1 MPAADTSSA
10 DPRAAPPEAVPA
22 GSSVLDAGE
31 RHCAGSCACTGRQ
44 GQEEAAD
51 VVPDIEECNMREKL
65 IDFVIATALAAVAMS
80 VGLAMLWV
88 WPR

>member
-1 MPAADTSSA
+1 
-10 DPRAAPPEAVPA
+10 
-22 GSSVLDAGE
+22 
-31 RHCAGSCACTGRQ
+31 
-44 GQEEAAD
+44 
-51 VVPDIEECNMREKL
+51 MREKL